1 MNHTRT
7 LKICAAVLISALAG
21 TTAYGE
27 ILETRIGKLE
37 LERGLPTKEFVA
49 KLFEAQ
55 EFQRA
60 TQAYI
65 WGLPLVGM
73 AEWQR
78 AHDEIFGAKDGDIV
92 IYANYRDKLGIL
104 TANNT
109 TPYLITFVN
118 LDRTGPFV
126 VDLPAGPNASSILD
140 FGNVPSRTWGR
151 QDRTKA
157 REANTSSLDPASLN
171 RRTLRAISSCARP
184 QRIYGRASALFDPD
198 PAKAQ
203 QWIDKV
209 SLYPYTPRANPPK
222 QRFLTPGGK
231 SLVTVAISRPTYW
244 SVSPD
249 IINQEPVQ
257 EPTGS

>member
-1 MNHTRT
+1 MRG
-7 LKICAAVLISALAG
+7 G
-21 TTAYGE
+21 THKRASRDDGLWRDPRNT
-27 ILETRIGKLE
+27 IGKLE
-37 LERGLPTKEFVA
+37 LERGLPTKESVA

-78 AHDEIFGAKDGDIV
+78 AHYEIFGAKDGDIV

-140 FGNVPSRTWGR
+140 FWQRSVTDMGQTGPDEGKGGKYLVIGPGQS
-151 QDRTKA
+151 
-157 REANTSSLDPASLN
+157 EPADIAGYIVV
-171 RRTLRAISSCARP
+171 RRP
-184 QRIYGRASALFDPD
+184 QRIYGRASALSILILPRRNNGSIKLASIRTARGPIRPNRDF
-198 PAKAQ
+198 
-203 QWIDKV
+203 
-209 SLYPYTPRANPPK
+209 SLR
-222 QRFLTPGGK
+222 GEK
-231 SLVTVAISRPTYW
+231 SGHSRNLAASHIG
-244 SVSPD
+244 SVSPTSS
-249 IINQEPVQ
+249 IKNPYKSA
-257 EPTGS
+257 TGS